1 MDPVKSKNITCLFS
15 YNNILPFE
23 PAGYGIGNFFG
34 SSDDFEEMVIRC
46 RAAGVGVIVNIV
58 LNHFTRHGSQSS
70 LGNPIHKPGPMDFPA
85 VPYNASNFHQCDNKI
100 ESSWNTNCTGY
111 GLDVKTESP
120 ECQEKIVEYLHNE
133 LVGGRNCLKNWA
145 AT

>member
-1 MDPVKSKNITCLFS
+1 M
-15 YNNILPFE
+15 PFE

-58 LNHFTRHGSQSS
+58 LNHFTRHGGQSS

-100 ESSWNTNCTGY
+100 ESSWNVNCTGY
-111 GLDVKTESP
+111 GYDVKTESP
-120 ECQEKIVEYLHNE
+120 ECQEKIVEYLTTLIE
-133 LVGGRNCLKNWA
+133 YGVVGFRDRL
-145 AT
+145 